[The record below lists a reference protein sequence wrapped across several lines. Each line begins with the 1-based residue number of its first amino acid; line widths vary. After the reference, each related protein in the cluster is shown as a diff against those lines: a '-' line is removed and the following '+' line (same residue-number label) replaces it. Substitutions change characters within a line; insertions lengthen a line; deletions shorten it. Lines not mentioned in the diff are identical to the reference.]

1 MRSLSPARI
10 LLVASAVFCAS
21 QAAPER
27 PAGQRGLASC
37 VSEEVAGFPM
47 PGDLISQI
55 QDSALRNSA
64 RDFYFYLTQVELS
77 ALQGRETIFRHYG
90 AGSIAAPTAAK
101 TMSLY
106 QMPTVAPFPFQSA
119 PSTSSAGI
127 GFWGNFTI
135 PTAAIATATTTPAA
149 VQARVP
155 FASAPAASPFSIASL
170 AAAPTTVSTPTATI
184 TISTAQKAPASVS
197 LPRVVNI
204 PPTFTPYGGR

>member
-1 MRSLSPARI
+1 
-10 LLVASAVFCAS
+10 
-21 QAAPER
+21 
-27 PAGQRGLASC
+27 
-37 VSEEVAGFPM
+37 M

-55 QDSALRNSA
+55 QDSALRSSA

-101 TMSLY
+101 ATSLY

-135 PTAAIATATTTPAA
+135 PTAAIATATTPVAAQAPA
-149 VQARVP
+149 P
-155 FASAPAASPFSIASL
+155 FASVPTASPFSVASP
-170 AAAPTTVSTPTATI
+170 AAAAITVSIPTTAI
-184 TISTAQKAPASVS
+184 TLSTAQKAPASVS
-197 LPRVVNI
+197 LPRVVNV